1 MVAFRFAF
9 LTLLASSGIVYA
21 QTIANENPNTI
32 YLTETD
38 SNGVITGGPS
48 VFTSQ
53 PTQPAVITSMPPAAS
68 LPMLQDGTTTLTYN
82 GATYTVIVSGSSTT
96 VVTPTPTSTTAMT
109 AAAKTS
115 STSKSK
121 GGAAAAVQTGGV
133 MGIMLAGM
141 VAALV

>member
-9 LTLLASSGIVYA
+9 LSLLASSVVHA
-21 QTIANENPNTI
+21 QSSVDPYPNTI

-48 VFTSQ
+48 VYTLQ
-53 PTQPAVITSMPPAAS
+53 PTQPAAVTSQPILAT

-82 GATYTVIVSGSSTT
+82 GATYTVAVSGTSTSLI
-96 VVTPTPTSTTAMT
+96 TPTPTTLMTTT
-109 AAAKTS
+109 AAAKTAT
-115 STSKSK
+115 STKSA
-121 GGAAAAVQTGGV
+121 GGAAALQTGGV
-133 MGIMLAGM
+133 MGMLLAGV